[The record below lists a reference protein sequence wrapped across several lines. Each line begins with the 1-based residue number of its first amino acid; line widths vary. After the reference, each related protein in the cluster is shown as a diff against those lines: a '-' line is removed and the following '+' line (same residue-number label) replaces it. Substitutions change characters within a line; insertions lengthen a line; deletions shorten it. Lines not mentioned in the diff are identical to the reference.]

1 MTPPDSILDLIKFD
15 DAGLVPAIVQDSA
28 TGQVLMMAWM
38 DRPAI
43 ENTLRTGETWFYS
56 RSRKS
61 SWHKGGTSGHIQKV
75 DSIRLDC
82 DGDTLLILVRQLGG
96 ACHNGFFSCF
106 YRQLETNPQQWQDI
120 AQPVFEPDSVYPVK

>member
-1 MTPPDSILDLIKFD
+1 MSESKSLFELIKFD
-15 DAGLVPAIVQDSA
+15 SAGLVPAIVQDSSS
-28 TGQVLMMAWM
+28 GQVLMMAWM

-43 ENTLRTGETWFYS
+43 ENTIRTGETWFYS

-75 DSIRLDC
+75 DSIR
-82 DGDTLLILVRQLGG
+82 VSQMGG

-106 YRQLETNPQQWQDI
+106 YRELDKNQDWHEI
-120 AQPVFEPDSVYPVK
+120 TQPVFKPESVYKS